1 MSESKSSY
9 LQILKTTSLFGG
21 VQFINIIISI
31 IRTKLIAIFIGPAGM
46 GIAALLNSTINII
59 SGITGLGIETSAVK
73 NISASYKN
81 DDLNSVS
88 TNVAIVKKLALL
100 TGISGALLAI
110 FLSPWL
116 SQITFGNSEHVFSF
130 VFLSITLLF
139 KQLSTGQLV
148 ALQGLRKMKFLAK
161 ANFYGNLLGLL
172 FSFPL
177 YYYYRIDAIVPT
189 IIVASL
195 SSLLFSYYYSRK
207 IGIVKV
213 NISNHQLTTEGKNII
228 RLGIMLTLSG
238 FLTLLST
245 YLIQIYV
252 GKIGG
257 LEEVGFYNA
266 GFTLLNSY
274 VGIIFTVMATDYFPR
289 LASISDD
296 NQKVRT
302 SVIQQSFISILII
315 TPIIILFLI
324 FIPLIIKILYTPKF
338 ISIASMLSFGILGML
353 FRAVSW
359 SMGYIIIAK
368 GDSKIFIKTAIGFN
382 LLSLVLNGFGYYFYG
397 LEGLGFSF
405 FIYYLIHFLV
415 LKIIT
420 KKSYNFYF
428 DADFYKIYLICI
440 AMCIITFLL
449 FSYIEISILKY
460 GLMSVMGLLSF
471 AFVLQQINKK
481 IELKGIFNSVIKR
494 KND

>member
-1 MSESKSSY
+1 MAESKSSY
-9 LQILKTTSLFGG
+9 LQILRTTSLFGG
-21 VQFINIIISI
+21 VQFFNIIISI

-46 GIAALLNSTINII
+46 GIATLLNSTINII

-73 NISASYKN
+73 HISGSYKN
-81 DDLNSVS
+81 DDLNSIS
-88 TNVAIVKKLALL
+88 TNVAIVKKLALV
-100 TGISGALLAI
+100 TGILGALLTI
-110 FLSPWL
+110 SLSPWL
-116 SQITFGNSEHVFSF
+116 SRLTFGNSEHIFSF

-148 ALQGLRKMKFLAK
+148 VLQGLRKMRFLAK
-161 ANFYGNLLGLL
+161 ANFYGNLFGLM
-172 FSFPL
+172 FSIPL

-189 IIVASL
+189 IIVASF
-195 SSLLFSYYYSRK
+195 SSLLFSYSYSKK
-207 IGIVKV
+207 IRIVKV
-213 NISNHQLTTEGKNII
+213 DVSNRQLTTEGKNII

-238 FLTLLST
+238 FMTLLST

-257 LEEVGFYNA
+257 LEEVGLYNA

-274 VGIIFTVMATDYFPR
+274 VGIIFTVMATDYFPK
-289 LASISDD
+289 LASICDE
-296 NQKVRT
+296 NEKVRT
-302 SVIQQSFISILII
+302 SVIQQSFVSILII

-338 ISIASMLSFGILGML
+338 ISISSMVCFGILGML

-405 FIYYLIHFLV
+405 LVYYLIHFFV
-415 LKIIT
+415 VKIIT
-420 KKSYNFYF
+420 KRRYGFYF
-428 DADFYKIYLICI
+428 DDDFYTTYIICI
-440 AMCIITFLL
+440 AMCLTTFL
-449 FSYIEISILKY
+449 FSYIEFSILRY
-460 GLMSVMGLLSF
+460 SLMSVMGLLSF
-471 AFVLQQINKK
+471 VFVLHQINKK
-481 IELKGIFNSVIKR
+481 IALKGIFNSVIKR
-494 KND
+494 END

>member
-1 MSESKSSY
+1 MSDSKSSY

-21 VQFINIIISI
+21 VQFFTIIISI
-31 IRTKLIAIFIGPAGM
+31 IRTKLIAIFVGPTGM
-46 GIAALLNSTINII
+46 GIATLLNSTINII
-59 SGITGLGIETSAVK
+59 SGITSLGIETSAVK
-73 NISASYKN
+73 HISENYKN
-81 DDLNSVS
+81 DDLTSVS
-88 TNVAIVKKLALL
+88 ANVTIVKKLALVTGMLGSLL
-100 TGISGALLAI
+100 TI

-116 SQITFGNSEHVFSF
+116 SQLTFGNSEHVFLF

-148 ALQGLRKMKFLAK
+148 MLQGLRKMQFLAK
-161 ANFYGNLLGLL
+161 ANFYGNFFGLL
-172 FSFPL
+172 FSIPL

-189 IIVASL
+189 IIAASF
-195 SSLLFSYYYSRK
+195 SSLLFSYYYSNK
-207 IGIVKV
+207 IRIVKV
-213 NISNHQLTTEGKNII
+213 DVSNHQLTTEGKSII

-238 FLTLLST
+238 FLTLFST

-289 LASISDD
+289 LASIC
-296 NQKVRT
+296 NENEKVRT
-302 SVIQQSFISILII
+302 SVIQQSFMSILII

-324 FIPLIIKILYTPKF
+324 FIPLIIKVLYTPKF
-338 ISIASMLSFGILGML
+338 ISITSMVCFGILGML
-353 FRAVSW
+353 FKAVSW
-359 SMGYIIIAK
+359 SMGYILIAK

-405 FIYYLIHFLV
+405 FAYYLIHFLV

-428 DADFYKIYLICI
+428 DTDFYKIYLICI
-440 AMCIITFLL
+440 VMCMTTFLFTYVEFL
-449 FSYIEISILKY
+449 VLKY
-460 GLMSVMGLLSF
+460 VLMSLMAMISF
-471 AFVLQQINKK
+471 AFVLFQMNKK
-481 IELKGIFNSVIKR
+481 IALKELLNSVIKR

>member
-1 MSESKSSY
+1 VSENKSSY

-21 VQFINIIISI
+21 VQFFNIIISI

-46 GIAALLNSTINII
+46 GIATLLNSTINII
-59 SGITGLGIETSAVK
+59 SGITGLGIDTSAVK
-73 NISASYKN
+73 HISGSYKD
-81 DDLNSVS
+81 DDLSSVS
-88 TNVAIVKKLALL
+88 TNVAIVRKLALI
-100 TGISGALLAI
+100 TGILGTLLTL
-110 FLSPWL
+110 FLSGWL
-116 SQITFGNSEHVFSF
+116 SQLTFGNSKHTFSF

-139 KQLSTGQLV
+139 KQLSTGQLAV
-148 ALQGLRKMKFLAK
+148 LQGLRKMRFLAK
-161 ANFYGNLLGLL
+161 ANLYGNLFGLL
-172 FSFPL
+172 FSIPL

-195 SSLLFSYYYSRK
+195 SSLLLTFYYSKK
-207 IGIVKV
+207 INIVKV
-213 NISNHQLTTEGKNII
+213 NVSNHQLTSEGKNIV

-289 LASISDD
+289 LASICDEND
-296 NQKVRT
+296 KVRT
-302 SVIQQSFISILII
+302 SVIQQSFMSILII

-324 FIPLIIKILYTPKF
+324 FIPLIIRILYTPKF
-338 ISIASMLSFGILGML
+338 ISIMSMVCFGILGML

-368 GDSKIFIKTAIGFN
+368 GDSKIFIKTSLGFN
-382 LLSLVLNGFGYYFYG
+382 LLSLALNGFGYYFYG

-405 FIYYLIHFLV
+405 LVYYLIHFFV
-415 LKIIT
+415 VKIIV
-420 KKSYNFYF
+420 KRKYGFYF
-428 DADFYKIYLICI
+428 DDDFYKIYLICV
-440 AMCIITFLL
+440 AMCIITFL
-449 FSYIEISILKY
+449 FSYIEFLILKY
-460 GLMSVMGLLSF
+460 GLMSLMGLISLI
-471 AFVLQQINKK
+471 FVLLQINKK
-481 IELKGIFNSVIKR
+481 IDLKGIFNSVINR

>member
-21 VQFINIIISI
+21 VQFFTIIISI

-46 GIAALLNSTINII
+46 GIATLLNSTINII

-73 NISASYKN
+73 HISGTYKN
-81 DDLNSVS
+81 DDLSTVS
-88 TNVAIVKKLALL
+88 ANVSIVKKLALITGVFGTLL
-100 TGISGALLAI
+100 TV
-110 FLSPWL
+110 FLSSWL
-116 SQITFGNSEHVFSF
+116 SQLTFGNSEHTFSF

-139 KQLSTGQLV
+139 KQLSIGQLV
-148 ALQGLRKMKFLAK
+148 VLQGLRKMKFLAK
-161 ANFYGNLLGLL
+161 ANFYGNLFGLL
-172 FSFPL
+172 FSIPL

-189 IIVASL
+189 IIVASIA
-195 SSLLFSYYYSRK
+195 SLLFSFYYSKK
-207 IGIVKV
+207 IRIVNADV
-213 NISNHQLTTEGKNII
+213 SSNQLAKEGKNII
-228 RLGIMLTLSG
+228 TLGIMLTLSG
-238 FLTLLST
+238 FMTLLST

-257 LEEVGFYNA
+257 LEQVGFYNA

-289 LASISDD
+289 LASIC
-296 NQKVRT
+296 NENEKVRT
-302 SVIQQSFISILII
+302 SVIQQSFMSVLII

-324 FIPLIIKILYTPKF
+324 FIPLIIKILYTAKF
-338 ISIASMLSFGILGML
+338 ISIMAMVCFGILGML

-368 GDSKIFIKTAIGFN
+368 GDSKIFIKTSIGFN
-382 LLSLVLNGFGYYFYG
+382 LLSLALNAFGYYFYG

-405 FIYYLIHFLV
+405 LIYYLIHFLV

-420 KKSYNFYF
+420 KNSYNFYF
-428 DADFYKIYLICI
+428 DADFYQIYLICI
-440 AMCIITFLL
+440 VMCIVTFLL
-449 FSYIEISILKY
+449 GYLEYSLLKY
-460 GLMSVMGLLSF
+460 CLMSIMALLSF
-471 AFVLQQINKK
+471 VFVFYHINKK
-481 IELKGIFNSVIKR
+481 MELKGIFNSVMKR
-494 KND
+494 NND

>member
-21 VQFINIIISI
+21 VQFFNIIIAI
-31 IRTKLIAIFIGPAGM
+31 IRTKLIAVFIGPAGM
-46 GIAALLNSTINII
+46 GIATLLNSTINII

-73 NISASYKN
+73 HISGSYKN
-81 DDLNSVS
+81 DDLNSIS
-88 TNVAIVKKLALL
+88 TTVAIVKKLALL
-100 TGISGALLAI
+100 TGILGALLTI
-110 FLSPWL
+110 LLSSWL
-116 SQITFGNSEHVFSF
+116 SQLTFGNSEYAFSF

-148 ALQGLRKMKFLAK
+148 VLQGLRKMKFLAK
-161 ANFYGNLLGLL
+161 ANFYGNLFGLL
-172 FSFPL
+172 FSIPL

-195 SSLLFSYYYSRK
+195 SSLLFSFYYSKK
-207 IGIVKV
+207 IRIVTV
-213 NISNHQLTTEGKNII
+213 DVSNHQLTTEGKNII

-238 FLTLLST
+238 FLTLLTT
-245 YLIQIYV
+245 YLIQIYI

-257 LEEVGFYNA
+257 LEQVGFYNA

-289 LASISDD
+289 LASICDE
-296 NQKVRT
+296 NEKVRT
-302 SVIQQSFISILII
+302 SVIQQSFVSVLII

-338 ISIASMLSFGILGML
+338 ISIMSMVCFGILGML

-359 SMGYIIIAK
+359 SMGYVIIAK
-368 GDSKIFIKTAIGFN
+368 GDSKTFIKTAIGFN
-382 LLSLVLNGFGYYFYG
+382 MLSLVLNGSGYYFYG

-405 FIYYLIHFLV
+405 LIYYLIHFFV
-415 LKIIT
+415 IKIIT
-420 KKSYNFYF
+420 KRRYGFYF
-428 DADFYKIYLICI
+428 DADFYRTYLICI
-440 AMCIITFLL
+440 AMCITTFLL
-449 FSYIEISILKY
+449 SYIGFSILKY
-460 GLMSVMGLLSF
+460 SLMSVMALLSF
-471 AFVLQQINKK
+471 AFVLYQMNKK
-481 IELKGIFNSVIKR
+481 IELKGILNSVIKR

>member
-1 MSESKSSY
+1 MSDSKSSY

-21 VQFINIIISI
+21 VQFFNIIISV
-31 IRTKLIAIFIGPAGM
+31 IRTKLVAIFIGPAGL
-46 GIAALLNSTINII
+46 GITTLLNSIINII

-73 NISASYKN
+73 HISGSYKN
-81 DDLNSVS
+81 DDLGSVS
-88 TNVAIVKKLALL
+88 ANVSIVKKLALL
-100 TGISGALLAI
+100 TGILGALLTI
-110 FLSPWL
+110 SLSSWL
-116 SQITFGNSEHVFSF
+116 SQLTFGNSEYAFSF

-139 KQLSTGQLV
+139 KQLSTGELV
-148 ALQGLRKMKFLAK
+148 VLQGLRKMKFLAK
-161 ANFYGNLLGLL
+161 ANFYGNLFGLL
-172 FSFPL
+172 FSIPL

-195 SSLLFSYYYSRK
+195 SSLLFSFYFSKK
-207 IGIVKV
+207 IRIVKEHV
-213 NISNHQLTTEGKNII
+213 SNHQLATEGKNII

-238 FLTLLST
+238 FLTLLTT
-245 YLIQIYV
+245 YLIQIYI

-289 LASISDD
+289 LASICDE
-296 NQKVRT
+296 NEKVRT
-302 SVIQQSFISILII
+302 SVIQQSFMSILII

-338 ISIASMLSFGILGML
+338 ISISSMLSFGILGML

-368 GDSKIFIKTAIGFN
+368 GDSKIFIRTALCFN
-382 LLSLVLNGFGYYFYG
+382 FLSLTLNGFGYYYYG
-397 LEGLGFSF
+397 LEGLGVSF
-405 FIYYLIHFLV
+405 LIYYLIHFLV

-428 DADFYKIYLICI
+428 DADFYQIYL
-440 AMCIITFLL
+440 MCIVMCILTFL
-449 FSYIEISILKY
+449 FSCIEFLVLKY
-460 GLMSVMGLLSF
+460 VLMSLMGLISF
-471 AFVLQQINKK
+471 AFVLHQINKK

>member
-9 LQILKTTSLFGG
+9 LQILKITSLFGG
-21 VQFINIIISI
+21 VQFFNIIISI

-46 GIAALLNSTINII
+46 GIATLLNSTINII

-73 NISASYKN
+73 HISGSYKN
-81 DDLNSVS
+81 DELSSIS
-88 TNVAIVKKLALL
+88 TNVAIVKKLALV
-100 TGISGALLAI
+100 TGILGALLTI
-110 FLSPWL
+110 SLSPWL
-116 SQITFGNSEHVFSF
+116 SQLTFGNSEYTFSF
-130 VFLSITLLF
+130 FFLSITLLF
-139 KQLSTGQLV
+139 KQLSTGQLIV
-148 ALQGLRKMKFLAK
+148 LQGLRKMHFLAK
-161 ANFYGNLLGLL
+161 ANFYGNLLGLM
-172 FSFPL
+172 FSIPL

-189 IIVASL
+189 IIVASF
-195 SSLLFSYYYSRK
+195 SSLLFSYYYLKK
-207 IGIVKV
+207 IRIVKV
-213 NISNHQLTTEGKNII
+213 DVSNRQLTTEGKNII

-238 FLTLLST
+238 FMTLLST

-274 VGIIFTVMATDYFPR
+274 VGIVFTVMATDYFPR
-289 LASISDD
+289 LASICDE
-296 NQKVRT
+296 NEKVRT
-302 SVIQQSFISILII
+302 SVIQQSFMSILII

-338 ISIASMLSFGILGML
+338 ISIMSMVCFGILGML

-368 GDSKIFIKTAIGFN
+368 GDSKIFIKTAMGFN
-382 LLSLVLNGFGYYFYG
+382 LLSLFLNGFGYYFYG
-397 LEGLGFSF
+397 LEGLGISF
-405 FIYYLIHFLV
+405 FIYYLVHFFV
-415 LKIIT
+415 VKIIT
-420 KKSYNFYF
+420 KRRYGFYF
-428 DADFYKIYLICI
+428 DADFYRTYLICL
-440 AMCIITFLL
+440 AMCIITFL
-449 FSYIEISILKY
+449 FSYIEFSMLKY
-460 GLMSVMGLLSF
+460 SLMSVMALLSF
-471 AFVLQQINKK
+471 AFVLYQINKK

>member
-1 MSESKSSY
+1 MSDSKASY
-9 LQILKTTSLFGG
+9 LQIVKTTSLFGG
-21 VQFINIIISI
+21 VQFFNIIISI

-73 NISASYKN
+73 HISGSYQN

-88 TNVAIVKKLALL
+88 ANVTIVKKLALF
-100 TGISGALLAI
+100 TGIFGALLTI
-110 FLSPWL
+110 FLSEWL
-116 SQITFGNSEHVFSF
+116 SQLTFGNSEHTFSF

-139 KQLSTGQLV
+139 KQLSTGELV
-148 ALQGLRKMKFLAK
+148 VLQGLRKMKLLAK
-161 ANFYGNLLGLL
+161 ANFYGNLFGLL
-172 FSFPL
+172 FSIPL

-195 SSLLFSYYYSRK
+195 SSVLFSSYFSKK
-207 IGIVKV
+207 IGIVKTNV
-213 NISNHQLTTEGKNII
+213 SNNQLTTEGKSII
-228 RLGIMLTLSG
+228 RLGIMLTFSG

-289 LASISDD
+289 LASICDD
-296 NQKVRT
+296 NEKVRT
-302 SVIQQSFISILII
+302 SVIQQSFMSILII

-338 ISIASMLSFGILGML
+338 ISIMSMVCFGILGML

-359 SMGYIIIAK
+359 SMGFIIIAK
-368 GDSKIFIKTAIGFN
+368 GDSNVFIKTALGFSV
-382 LLSLVLNGFGYYFYG
+382 LSLILNVFGYYFYG

-405 FIYYLIHFLV
+405 FVYYLIHFFVVKL
-415 LKIIT
+415 IT
-420 KKSYNFYF
+420 KKRYGFYF
-428 DADFYKIYLICI
+428 DNDFYQTYLICI
-440 AMCIITFLL
+440 LMCIVTFL
-449 FSYIEISILKY
+449 FSYIQYTVLKY
-460 GLMSVMGLLSF
+460 SLMSVTGLLSF
-471 AFVLQQINKK
+471 VFVLSQFNKK
-481 IELKGIFNSVIKR
+481 VELKDLIKK

>member
-1 MSESKSSY
+1 MSDSKASY
-9 LQILKTTSLFGG
+9 LQIVKTTSLFGG
-21 VQFINIIISI
+21 VQFFNIIISI

-59 SGITGLGIETSAVK
+59 NGITSLGIETSAVK
-73 NISASYKN
+73 HISSSYKN
-81 DDLNSVS
+81 DDLNTVS
-88 TNVAIVKKLALL
+88 ANVTIVKKLALL
-100 TGISGALLAI
+100 TGIVGALLTI
-110 FLSPWL
+110 SLSNWL
-116 SQITFGNSEHVFSF
+116 SQITFGNSEHTYSF
-130 VFLSITLLF
+130 LFLSITLLF
-139 KQLSTGQLV
+139 KQLSTGELV
-148 ALQGLRKMKFLAK
+148 VLQGLRKMRFLAK
-161 ANFYGNLLGLL
+161 ANFYGNLFGLL
-172 FSFPL
+172 FSIPL

-195 SSLLFSYYYSRK
+195 SSVLFSFYFSKK
-207 IGIVKV
+207 IKIVKTNV
-213 NISNHQLTTEGKNII
+213 SNNQLTIEGKNII
-228 RLGIMLTLSG
+228 RLGIMLTFSG

-252 GKIGG
+252 GKMGG

-274 VGIIFTVMATDYFPR
+274 VGIIFTVMSTDYFPR
-289 LASISDD
+289 LASICDE
-296 NQKVRT
+296 NEKVRT
-302 SVIQQSFISILII
+302 SVIQQSFVSILII

-338 ISIASMLSFGILGML
+338 ISIMSMVCFGILGML

-405 FIYYLIHFLV
+405 FVYYLIHFLV

-428 DADFYKIYLICI
+428 DADFYQIYLICI
-440 AMCIITFLL
+440 VMCMATFLL
-449 FSYIEISILKY
+449 SYIQYSLLKY
-460 GLMSVMGLLSF
+460 SLMSIMSLLSF
-471 AFVLQQINKK
+471 VFVLYHINKK
-481 IELKGIFNSVIKR
+481 MELKGIG
-494 KND
+494 KNVG

>member
-1 MSESKSSY
+1 MAESKSSY
-9 LQILKTTSLFGG
+9 LQILRTTSLFGG
-21 VQFINIIISI
+21 VQFFNIIISI

-46 GIAALLNSTINII
+46 GIATLLNSTINII

-73 NISASYKN
+73 HISGSYKN
-81 DDLNSVS
+81 DDLNSIS
-88 TNVAIVKKLALL
+88 TNVAIVKKLALV
-100 TGISGALLAI
+100 TGILGALLTI
-110 FLSPWL
+110 SLSPWL
-116 SQITFGNSEHVFSF
+116 SRLTFGNSEHIFSF

-148 ALQGLRKMKFLAK
+148 VLQGLRKMRFLAK
-161 ANFYGNLLGLL
+161 ANFYGNLFGLM
-172 FSFPL
+172 FSIPL

-189 IIVASL
+189 IIVASF
-195 SSLLFSYYYSRK
+195 SSLLFSYSYSKK
-207 IGIVKV
+207 IRIVKV
-213 NISNHQLTTEGKNII
+213 DVSNRQLTTEGKNII

-238 FLTLLST
+238 FMTLLST

-257 LEEVGFYNA
+257 LEEVGLYNA

-274 VGIIFTVMATDYFPR
+274 VGIIFTVMATDYFPK
-289 LASISDD
+289 LASICDE
-296 NQKVRT
+296 NEKVRT
-302 SVIQQSFISILII
+302 SVIQQSFVSILII

-338 ISIASMLSFGILGML
+338 ISISSMVCFGILGML

-405 FIYYLIHFLV
+405 LVYYLTHFFV
-415 LKIIT
+415 VKIIT
-420 KKSYNFYF
+420 KRRYGFYF
-428 DADFYKIYLICI
+428 DDDFYTTYIICI
-440 AMCIITFLL
+440 AMCLTTFL
-449 FSYIEISILKY
+449 FSYIEFSILRY
-460 GLMSVMGLLSF
+460 SLMSVMGLLSF
-471 AFVLQQINKK
+471 VFVLHQINKK
-481 IELKGIFNSVIKR
+481 IALKGIFNSVIKR
-494 KND
+494 END

>member
-1 MSESKSSY
+1 MSDSKASY
-9 LQILKTTSLFGG
+9 LQIVKTTSLFGG
-21 VQFINIIISI
+21 VQFFNIIISI

-73 NISASYKN
+73 HISGSYKN

-88 TNVAIVKKLALL
+88 ANVTIVKRLALL
-100 TGISGALLAI
+100 TGILGALLTI
-110 FLSPWL
+110 LLSSWL
-116 SQITFGNSEHVFSF
+116 SQLTFGNTEYTFLF
-130 VFLSITLLF
+130 LFLSITLLF
-139 KQLSTGQLV
+139 KQLSTGELV
-148 ALQGLRKMKFLAK
+148 VLQGLRKMRFLAK
-161 ANFYGNLLGLL
+161 ANFYGNLFGLL
-172 FSFPL
+172 FSIPL

-195 SSLLFSYYYSRK
+195 SSVLFSFYFSKK
-207 IGIVKV
+207 IGIVKMNV
-213 NISNHQLTTEGKNII
+213 TNNQLITDGKSII
-228 RLGIMLTLSG
+228 RLGIMLTFSG
-238 FLTLLST
+238 FLTLFST

-274 VGIIFTVMATDYFPR
+274 VGIIFTVMSTDYFPR
-289 LASISDD
+289 LASICDE
-296 NQKVRT
+296 NEKVRT
-302 SVIQQSFISILII
+302 SVIQQSFMSILII

-324 FIPLIIKILYTPKF
+324 FVPLIIKILYTPKF
-338 ISIASMLSFGILGML
+338 ISIMSMVCFGILGML

-368 GDSKIFIKTAIGFN
+368 GDSKIFIKTALGFSV
-382 LLSLVLNGFGYYFYG
+382 LSLILNVFGYYLYG
-397 LEGLGFSF
+397 LEGLGLSF
-405 FIYYLIHFLV
+405 FVYYLFHFLV

-420 KKSYNFYF
+420 KNSYNFYF
-428 DADFYKIYLICI
+428 DADFYQIYLICI
-440 AMCIITFLL
+440 VMCITTFLL
-449 FSYIEISILKY
+449 GYIEYSILKY
-460 GLMSVMGLLSF
+460 SLMSVMALLSF
-471 AFVLQQINKK
+471 VFVLYHINKK
-481 IELKGIFNSVIKR
+481 MELKGIFNSVIKR

>member
-1 MSESKSSY
+1 VPDSKASY
-9 LQILKTTSLFGG
+9 LQIVKTTSLFGG
-21 VQFINIIISI
+21 VQFFNIIISI

-46 GIAALLNSTINII
+46 GIVALLNSTINII
-59 SGITGLGIETSAVK
+59 SGITSLGIETSAVK
-73 NISASYKN
+73 HISGSYKN

-88 TNVAIVKKLALL
+88 ANVTIAKKLALL
-100 TGISGALLAI
+100 TGIIGSLLTI
-110 FLSPWL
+110 LLSSWL
-116 SQITFGNSEHVFSF
+116 SQITFGNSEHTFSF
-130 VFLSITLLF
+130 IFLSITLLF
-139 KQLSTGQLV
+139 KQLSTGELV
-148 ALQGLRKMKFLAK
+148 VLQGLRKMKLLAK
-161 ANFYGNLLGLL
+161 ANFYGNLFGLL
-172 FSFPL
+172 FSIPL

-195 SSLLFSYYYSRK
+195 SSVLFSFYFSKK
-207 IGIVKV
+207 IGIVKTNV
-213 NISNHQLTTEGKNII
+213 SNNQLITDGKSII
-228 RLGIMLTLSG
+228 RLGIMLTFSG

-252 GKIGG
+252 GKIGS

-274 VGIIFTVMATDYFPR
+274 VGIIFTVMSTDYFPR
-289 LASISDD
+289 LASICDD
-296 NQKVRT
+296 NDKVRT

-338 ISIASMLSFGILGML
+338 ISIMSMVCFGILGML

-368 GDSKIFIKTAIGFN
+368 GDSNVFIKTALGFSV
-382 LLSLVLNGFGYYFYG
+382 LSLILNVVGYYFYG

-405 FIYYLIHFLV
+405 FVYYLIHFFVVKL
-415 LKIIT
+415 IT
-420 KKSYNFYF
+420 KKRYGFYF
-428 DADFYKIYLICI
+428 DNDFYQTYLICI
-440 AMCIITFLL
+440 LVCVVTFLL
-449 FSYIEISILKY
+449 SYIQYTALKY
-460 GLMSVMGLLSF
+460 SLMSLTGLLSF
-471 AFVLQQINKK
+471 VFVLYQFNKK
-481 IELKGIFNSVIKR
+481 VELKDLIKK